1 MSAHLFKRDLL
12 SNCCWYFLDRFPLH
26 AKNILKENATMEKVL
41 LEYSLMIK
49 EEKP

>member
-1 MSAHLFKRDLL
+1 MVYGFFRPISATLK
-12 SNCCWYFLDRFPLH
+12 
-26 AKNILKENATMEKVL
+26 KILKENATMEKVL

>member
-1 MSAHLFKRDLL
+1 VTYCQIVVGIF
-12 SNCCWYFLDRFPLH
+12 FDRFPLH
-26 AKNILKENATMEKVL
+26 SKNILKENATTEEVL